1 MYVDWTTDVNEN
13 NADQNI
19 SIYPNPTKNAVT
31 IEADGL
37 RQIRVFNIMGQ
48 TVVCKTALE
57 DNITIDLSA
66 QPRGCYFIET
76 ATEQGC
82 TTTKIVKL

>member
-1 MYVDWTTDVNEN
+1 
-13 NADQNI
+13 
-19 SIYPNPTKNAVT
+19 
-31 IEADGL
+31 
-37 RQIRVFNIMGQ
+37 MGQ
-48 TVVCKTALE
+48 TVACQTALE

-66 QPRGCYFIET
+66 QPQGCYFIEA